1 MREGWAFSGKKKF
14 PWGFLPSNTLQ
25 TNGEQM
31 ERKLLTNG
39 LLLIERWGKYLQVF
53 EYQSYLKGVTLLL
66 ESDSDL
72 D

>member
-1 MREGWAFSGKKKF
+1 
-14 PWGFLPSNTLQ
+14 
-25 TNGEQM
+25 M
-31 ERKLLTNG
+31 ERKLLTKG
-39 LLLIERWGKYLQVF
+39 LLLIELWGKYLQVF

>member
-1 MREGWAFSGKKKF
+1 
-14 PWGFLPSNTLQ
+14 
-25 TNGEQM
+25 M

-39 LLLIERWGKYLQVF
+39 LLLIELWGKYLQVF
-53 EYQSYLKGVTLLL
+53 EYQSYLTGVTLLL